1 MSALSEGIFW
11 DFKNGGLAQD
21 IINYFGFDSNLF
33 PAIQPLFSPHGYVT
47 GSVASR
53 LSLKPGIPV
62 SYKAGDQP
70 NNALSL
76 NVLNPGDVA
85 TTAGTSGVIYGV
97 CDELNYD
104 VQSRINSFAHVNHNA
119 AGKKDTRIGVLLCI
133 NGTGI
138 FNRWIRNISG
148 ANHSYSA
155 LNEEASKIP
164 VGSEGI
170 IALPFGNGAERM
182 LNNEIVGGHLHNLDF
197 NIHTTAHLVRSV
209 QEGIAFSFRYGL
221 DIMRENGINPRV
233 VRAGRSNLFLSD
245 VFTRSFA
252 NASNTSVE
260 FYEGDGSFGAAV
272 GAGIGAGIYKSA
284 ETALQNRKPIG
295 TVDPDQTELY
305 DDLYRQWKNK
315 LNDQLR
321 LAELPK
327 ATSLAI

>member
-1 MSALSEGIFW
+1 
-11 DFKNGGLAQD
+11 
-21 IINYFGFDSNLF
+21 
-33 PAIQPLFSPHGYVT
+33 
-47 GSVASR
+47 
-53 LSLKPGIPV
+53 
-62 SYKAGDQP
+62 
-70 NNALSL
+70 
-76 NVLNPGDVA
+76 
-85 TTAGTSGVIYGV
+85 
-97 CDELNYD
+97 
-104 VQSRINSFAHVNHNA
+104 
-119 AGKKDTRIGVLLCI
+119 
-133 NGTGI
+133 
-138 FNRWIRNISG
+138 
-148 ANHSYSA
+148 
-155 LNEEASKIP
+155 
-164 VGSEGI
+164 
-170 IALPFGNGAERM
+170 
-182 LNNEIVGGHLHNLDF
+182 
-197 NIHTTAHLVRSV
+197 
-209 QEGIAFSFRYGL
+209 
-221 DIMRENGINPRV
+221 MRENGINPTV